1 MKIPSSV
8 KIGGNIFDIVYTD
21 NFDLGKVNVNG
32 EISYQKRQIR
42 LAPDLNEQEQQITFV
57 HELIH
62 GILQFMGE
70 KELNDDEQMVEKI
83 AQIINM
89 FLVDNPNIFEKEC
102 NCKCKEKQKQDLVK
116 DNAINDISFKRQVE
130 NEDFYVIRVGED
142 GELVIKTISE
152 IFSPYCDGCYKSN
165 NYFLS
170 RKHTQ
175 EAIDK
180 INLILLSQKQLE
192 ALDLNK

>member
-8 KIGGNIFDIVYTD
+8 KIGGNIFDVVYTD

-42 LAPDLNEQEQQITFV
+42 LAPNLDKQEQQVTFI

-70 KELNDDEQMVEKI
+70 KELNNDEQMVEKI

-102 NCKCKEKQKQDLVK
+102 NCKCKEKQDLAK
-116 DNAINDISFKRQVE
+116 DNARNDIGFKRQVE
-130 NEDFYVIRVGED
+130 NEDFYVIRVDED
-142 GELVIKTISE
+142 GELVIKMISE

-180 INLILLSQKQLE
+180 INLILLSQRQLE
-192 ALDLNK
+192 VLDLNK